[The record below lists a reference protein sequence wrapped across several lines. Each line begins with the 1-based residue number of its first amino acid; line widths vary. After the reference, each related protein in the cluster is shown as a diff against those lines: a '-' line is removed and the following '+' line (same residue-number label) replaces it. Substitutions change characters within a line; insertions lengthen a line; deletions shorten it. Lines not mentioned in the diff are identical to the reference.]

1 MNPSAAEFTT
11 YDESRLA
18 GVIALCEAEGWP
30 SFAENPD
37 RAHAVLTAPGVT
49 SVVALVDDQVA
60 GFAYLQSDGH
70 IQAHLSLIAVSAT
83 HRRRG
88 IARALLQYAVP
99 LTGAL
104 RVDLVTD
111 TADAFYSALPHRTL
125 SGFRI
130 YP

>member
-1 MNPSAAEFTT
+1 MNPSAAEITT

-30 SFAENPD
+30 SFAEDPD
-37 RAHAVLTAPGVT
+37 RTHAALTAPGVT
-49 SVVALVDDQVA
+49 SVVALVDDHVA

-88 IARALLQYAVP
+88 IARALLQYAIP

-125 SGFRI
+125 NGFRI